1 MDRLKTNPHM
11 RLNLRFVATVDF
23 RHGVPF
29 HYDELRKKK
38 LMREISEDECVLLI
52 SQTGRQLAFVF
63 AETEIR
69 SRSGDPV
76 KAISHHRVQLAKHT
90 PWNPTMLSE
99 YADRAG
105 IELLGV
111 KRFEDFVRD
120 KHKVD
125 EKEKAKT

>member
-1 MDRLKTNPHM
+1 MKNSPHM
-11 RLNLRFVATVDF
+11 RLNLRMVATVDF

-38 LMREISEDECVLLI
+38 LMRDISEDECVLLI

-63 AETEIR
+63 AECEIR
-69 SRSGDPV
+69 SRSGEPV

-90 PWNPTMLSE
+90 PWNPTMLTE
-99 YADRAG
+99 YAERAG

-120 KHKVD
+120 RHK
-125 EKEKAKT
+125 ETEKAKA